1 MDAMSTRHSVVDTQ
15 LGQVTLVAAGDAIT
29 GLYFPHHWY
38 RPADLGARVEPDPLL
53 SAAAD
58 QLIAYLAGE
67 RQGFDLPLATAG
79 NAFQEQVWALLHQIP
94 YGTTTTYGTL
104 ARELGDKSLAQAVGK
119 AVGHNPISVIV
130 PCHRVVGST
139 GALTGYAGG
148 LARKQFLLAL
158 EEPAPVAAGRLF

>member
-1 MDAMSTRHSVVDTQ
+1 MNLRHNVVDTP
-15 LGQVTLVAAGDAIT
+15 LGQVTLVATGDAIT
-29 GLYFPHHWY
+29 GLYFRHHWY
-38 RPADLGARVEPDPLL
+38 RPADLGARVEQDPLL
-53 SAAAD
+53 AEAAGQVA
-58 QLIAYLAGE
+58 AYLTGE

-79 NAFQEQVWALLHQIP
+79 NAFQERVWALLTQIP
-94 YGTTTTYGTL
+94 YGATTTYGAL
-104 ARELGDKSLAQAVGK
+104 AEQLGDKSLAQAVGR

-158 EEPAPVAAGRLF
+158 EEPSPVAAGRLF

>member
-1 MDAMSTRHSVVDTQ
+1 MSIRHTVVDTR
-15 LGQVTLVAAGDAIT
+15 LGRVTLVAAGDAIT

-38 RPADLGARVEPDPLL
+38 RPAHETLGPRADDHLMAE
-53 SAAAD
+53 AAD

-67 RQGFDLPLATAG
+67 RAGFDLPLATAG
-79 NAFQEQVWALLHQIP
+79 NACQERVWALLKQIP
-94 YGTTTTYGTL
+94 YGTTTTYGAL
-104 ARELGDKSLAQAVGK
+104 ARQLGDTSLAQAVGK

-139 GALTGYAGG
+139 GSLTGYAGG